1 MRASS
6 WRLSGVSSR
15 TKAATELKLGLA
27 ASTGAGR
34 LPRAIAFI
42 CVRKERRF

>member
-1 MRASS
+1 
-6 WRLSGVSSR
+6 LSGVSSR
-15 TKAATELKLGLA
+15 TKAATELKLDLA
-27 ASTGAGR
+27 ASTGAR